1 MFFIKS
7 TTSLNTQYRC
17 VKKTQMP
24 SQKMPAEGSEA
35 LFHFHK
41 RLSLT
46 LKILCALNASWSRN
60 IDDTRCNSVSYRV
73 TKKFYLGLKKKLIIL
88 NYKSE
93 FFKLVCIMKPS
104 RRSSSTNEC
113 KVTFLI
119 VPLQIEPKKI
129 EWKKFQSEKNRYK
142 KKSSRAASAT
152 D

>member
-1 MFFIKS
+1 
-7 TTSLNTQYRC
+7 
-17 VKKTQMP
+17 MP

-93 FFKLVCIMKPS
+93 FFKLV
-104 RRSSSTNEC
+104 
-113 KVTFLI
+113 
-119 VPLQIEPKKI
+119 
-129 EWKKFQSEKNRYK
+129 
-142 KKSSRAASAT
+142 
-152 D
+152 